1 MIECFNYNFCLI
13 HAVELQTNSNTVIPS
28 VNDSSVELSCE
39 MRAFIRPDSFLI
51 WEGPD
56 GWRITDG
63 TEKYQITFS
72 DGSPEQAVNRT
83 IELVPSR
90 VSTLTIFNL
99 EPSDAGDYT
108 CSVMGTDQAVS
119 INLIMTES
127 ITAVTMTPTTSF
139 VPGSGDEATTTS
151 SPSPTKPISFIP
163 VIVGSVAGVLGLLA
177 ILSSFVVLCIL
188 FKCKRSKETLSITT
202 SYPIYDY
209 PTHLPENNDYQIVD
223 KRRIDGMI
231 SDVVMERNEAYGLSP
246 STLDEDYCDMNG
258 SRSAADITGSSRII
272 TARNEAYGENSS
284 EETDENMLEN

>member
-1 MIECFNYNFCLI
+1 M
-13 HAVELQTNSNTVIPS
+13 HAVELRTNNSTIIPS
-28 VNDSSVELSCE
+28 INDSSVELSCE
-39 MRAFIRPDSFLI
+39 MKAFVRPDSFLI

-56 GWRITDG
+56 GRRITDG

-83 IELVPSR
+83 IKLVPSR

-99 EPSDAGDYT
+99 EPSDAGNYT

-119 INLIMTES
+119 INLIMTEI
-127 ITAVTMTPTTSF
+127 ITTMTPTISF
-139 VPGSGDEATTTS
+139 VPGPGDEATTIS

-163 VIVGSVAGVLGLLA
+163 VIVGSVAGALGLLA
-177 ILSSFVVLCIL
+177 VLFSFVALCIL
-188 FKCKRSKETLSITT
+188 LKCKRSKEMLSITT

-231 SDVVMERNEAYGLSP
+231 SDAVMERNEAYGLSP
-246 STLDEDYCDMNG
+246 CTLDEDYCDLNG
-258 SRSAADITGSSRII
+258 NSSAADIRGSSKII

-284 EETDENMLEN
+284 EETDENVQGN